1 VGIQEYGQYLIVT
14 LTDRLI
20 QFYNTFPVSAV
31 IVISLTKYKLSASIS
46 FYSTN
51 TYMQIHALSET
62 RETANSKTVMQ
73 LKHDGIQQ
81 LLENKA

>member
-1 VGIQEYGQYLIVT
+1 
-14 LTDRLI
+14 
-20 QFYNTFPVSAV
+20 
-31 IVISLTKYKLSASIS
+31 
-46 FYSTN
+46 
-51 TYMQIHALSET
+51 MQIHALSET